1 VDVMTKRLDG
11 FRKKTRSL
19 LKKERSQKGKL
30 SIRKFLQKLEVGEK
44 VYLVAEPAY
53 QNGMHRPKYEGKRG
67 IVKSKKG
74 SCYEIE
80 IKDLSKTKTVLV
92 HPIHIT
98 KVDSTKAGI

>member
-1 VDVMTKRLDG
+1 MTRRLDG
-11 FRKKTRSL
+11 FRKRTRSL

-30 SIRKFLQKLEVGEK
+30 SIRKFLQKLEIGEK
-44 VYLVAEPAY
+44 VHLDAEPSY
-53 QNGMHRPKYEGKRG
+53 QNGMHRPKYEGKYG

-80 IKDLSKTKTVLV
+80 IKDMSKTKNVLV

-98 KVDSTKAGI
+98 KIEPKK